1 MGEVKG
7 GIMSIKILLLDD
19 DDEFRETLSMFLTS
33 EGFSVIEAKTGDEA
47 IEIIQKGGI
56 ECSIIDV
63 LLPRKNGFKVLEEIK
78 TLPNMGSLPIIMIS
92 GFYKGYKHRQDA
104 VFSMGALEYIEK
116 PFDFSKD
123 LKPHLIKLFQKRYP
137 SGVLGSKSTQVNT
150 DPFEDPISID
160 SIDKKGFFSQ
170 EPTQTMN
177 IQLEDL
183 NDDIALDKFPATGV
197 LDITKGEVENSFP
210 KLLIELYNIKFTGEL
225 FVENIDGE
233 IKKLIYLSNG
243 IPSFVKSTLIS
254 ECLGH
259 VLVSEKIITAKDLDK
274 SLELMKQTRKPQ
286 GKILREMNCISLENL
301 KYGLLRQLEI
311 KLHDIFSWNKIK
323 YRYKEIKG
331 DLPIPPTIHE
341 FEYSFAYLIYQGV
354 MRGYDIEMLKPMF
367 KKHATKKIYHTHTE
381 KLSFKEGELFDDE
394 LEFFG
399 KLQHGQ
405 SLFETVKE
413 HTEEKEYILKQ
424 MLIYY
429 FIGMIEFR

>member
-1 MGEVKG
+1 
-7 GIMSIKILLLDD
+7 MSIKILLLDD

-33 EGFSVIEAKTGDEA
+33 EGFSVVEAKTGDEA
-47 IEIIQKGGI
+47 LDILQKGGI

-63 LLPRKNGFKVLEEIK
+63 LLPRKNGFKVFEEMK
-78 TLPNMGSLPIIMIS
+78 ALPNVGNSPVIMIS

-104 VFSMGALEYIEK
+104 VFSMGAMEYLEK
-116 PFDFSKD
+116 PFDFLKD

-137 SGVLGSKSTQVNT
+137 SGVLGTTSSVSNS
-150 DPFEDPISID
+150 DPFEDPIVD
-160 SIDKKGFFSQ
+160 NTIDKKGFFSQ

-177 IQLEDL
+177 ILLEDL
-183 NDDIALDKFPATGV
+183 DDDLILDKFPTSGI
-197 LDITKGEVENSFP
+197 LDITSGEVDLSFP
-210 KLLIELYNIKFTGEL
+210 KLLIELYNFKFTGEL
-225 FVENIDGE
+225 FVENLNGE
-233 IKKLIYLSNG
+233 IKKLIYLSKG
-243 IPSFVKSTLIS
+243 LPVFVKSTLVS

-259 VLVSEKIITAKDLDK
+259 VLVSEKIITSKDLDK
-274 SLELMKQTRKPQ
+274 SLDLMKQTRKPQ

-331 DLPIPPTIHE
+331 ELPIPPTIHE

-354 MRGYDIEMLKPMF
+354 MKGYDIEMLKPMF

-399 KLQHGQ
+399 NLQHGT
-405 SLFETVKE
+405 SLFETIKE
-413 HTEEKEYILKQ
+413 HADEKEYVLKQ
-424 MLIYY
+424 MLVYY
-429 FIGMIEFR
+429 FLGMIEFR